1 MVRESEKMTLDPI
14 KVWTIITC
22 LAAGTYF
29 IRWSFL
35 GLLGDRELPEWA
47 HRHLRYTAVAIL
59 PGLIAPF
66 VLFPT
71 ITGGQ
76 TDPIRLA
83 AALAALCLGVWY
95 KSAMAAILGG
105 FGVLYTLQYLIA
117 G

>member
-1 MVRESEKMTLDPI
+1 MTLDPVQI
-14 KVWTIITC
+14 WTVIAG
-22 LAAGTYF
+22 LAVGTFF

-66 VLFPT
+66 VLWPT
-71 ITGGQ
+71 ATQGQ
-76 TDPIRLA
+76 TDPVRLA
-83 AALAALCLGVWY
+83 AALVALGLGVWR
-95 KSAMAAILGG
+95 KSAVAAILGG
-105 FGVLYTLQYLIA
+105 FGTLYALQYLTA